1 MAQSRPRDHQ
11 SRRGR
16 LLVIDDEPEILG
28 LLKAVLEADGYAVD
42 EASDDDSARNAL
54 DSARYDLVV
63 LDVMLGATDGRDLL
77 TEIRRSSDVPIILLT
92 AKGHETDRI
101 VGLKLGADDYVVKP
115 FSPGELAARVASVL
129 RRTRTGSAAA
139 SAAGATLEFDGLL
152 IDLTRH
158 ELHVEGRA
166 IELTA
171 KEFDLLAFL
180 ARAPRQVFSREQ
192 LLEHVWNSR
201 VTWQDPATVTEHVRR
216 IRHKIERDPDQPRW
230 ITTVR
235 GVGYRFVP

>member
-1 MAQSRPRDHQ
+1 VSESR
-11 SRRGR
+11 SRQQASARGR
-16 LLVIDDEPEILG
+16 LLVIDDDAEVLG
-28 LLKAVLEADGYAVD
+28 LLKTVLEDDGYDVD
-42 EASDDDSARNAL
+42 EAIDERAARDAL
-54 DSARYDLVV
+54 DANRYDLVV
-63 LDVMLGATDGRDLL
+63 LDVMLGAADGRDLL
-77 TEIRRSSDVPIILLT
+77 TEIRRSSEIPVILLT
-92 AKGHETDRI
+92 ARGQETDRI

-129 RRTRTGSAAA
+129 RRTRSASTAPL
-139 SAAGATLEFDGLL
+139 GAPLEFDGLS

-158 ELHVEGRA
+158 EVQVEGRG

-180 ARAPRQVFSREQ
+180 AGAPRQVFSREQ
-192 LLEHVWNSR
+192 LLEQVWNSR

-216 IRHKIERDPDQPRW
+216 IRHKIESDPDLPRW